1 MKKNKVLLTKTGD
14 TYNCRYVLDQ
24 TDIIDEKVDKGVSGK
39 FPQIIPYRLEEKD
52 NQREFIYEIG
62 NKVQL
67 TEFLK
72 KEINKKQMLT
82 LLYNLLSGL
91 EAFGMNM
98 ISLSYVAKD
107 IQYVF
112 VAPESLN
119 VYFIVAGV
127 DKEITD
133 LNEVRN
139 FVKDVICNAHY
150 FEMDRDN
157 YVARLITFTNKLG
170 TFSVGDMKEFVNQ
183 LLIDMGI
190 HIEEEKKKTEKKEEK
205 TANDKVSR
213 IGVMQNNAKMV
224 QPGASV
230 GGSVPPMPK
239 RQVPPMPNGQ
249 PMPGRPMPM
258 QMGPDGKPM
267 NGQPMPGRPMPMQM
281 GPDGKPMNGQ
291 PMPGRPMPMQ
301 MGPDGKPMNGQPM
314 PGRPMPMQMGPDGKP
329 MNGQPMPGRPMPMQ
343 MGPDG
348 KPMNGQPMPGRPMP
362 MQMGPDGKPMNGQ
375 PMPGRP
381 MPMQMGP
388 DGKPMNGQP
397 MPGRPMP
404 MQMGPDGK
412 PMNGQPMPGRPMPM
426 QMGPDGKPMNGQPMP
441 GRPMP
446 MQMGP
451 DGKPMNGQPMPGRP
465 MPMQM
470 GPDGKPIVPPI
481 PNRPSPS
488 MPEKKPEAAP
498 VPPMPEKKPEAA
510 PVPPMPEKKPEAAPV
525 PPMPEKKPEAAP
537 VPPMP
542 EKKPEAAPV
551 PPVEEKKPQVPV
563 PYLLRIATNEK
574 IYINKP
580 EFSIGR
586 SATKADYTVTD
597 NSDVSRIHCI
607 IERKNG
613 VSYIR
618 DNASTNGTFVNGQ
631 NIAGQ
636 KNVFLTNN
644 AKVSLG
650 DEGFIYF
657 VR

>member
-39 FPQIIPYRLEEKD
+39 FPQIIPCRLEEKD

-224 QPGASV
+224 QPGASAR
-230 GGSVPPMPK
+230 GSVPPMPN

-249 PMPGRPMPM
+249 PMPGRPMPMQMGPDGKPMNGRPMPGRPMPMQMGPDGKPMNGRPMPGRPMPMQMGPDGKPMNGRPMPGRPMPM

-281 GPDGKPMNGQ
+281 GPDGKPMNG
-291 PMPGRPMPMQ
+291 R
-301 MGPDGKPMNGQPM
+301 
-314 PGRPMPMQMGPDGKP
+314 
-329 MNGQPMPGRPMPMQ
+329 
-343 MGPDG
+343 
-348 KPMNGQPMPGRPMP
+348 
-362 MQMGPDGKPMNGQ
+362 
-375 PMPGRP
+375 
-381 MPMQMGP
+381 
-388 DGKPMNGQP
+388 
-397 MPGRPMP
+397 
-404 MQMGPDGK
+404 
-412 PMNGQPMPGRPMPM
+412 
-426 QMGPDGKPMNGQPMP
+426 PMP

-481 PNRPSPS
+481 PNRPASS

-510 PVPPMPEKKPEAAPV
+510 PVPPMPEKKPEATPV

>member
-39 FPQIIPYRLEEKD
+39 FPQIIPCRLEEKD

-230 GGSVPPMPK
+230 RGSVPPMPN

-267 NGQPMPGRPMPMQM
+267 NGR
-281 GPDGKPMNGQ
+281 
-291 PMPGRPMPMQ
+291 
-301 MGPDGKPMNGQPM
+301 
-314 PGRPMPMQMGPDGKP
+314 
-329 MNGQPMPGRPMPMQ
+329 
-343 MGPDG
+343 
-348 KPMNGQPMPGRPMP
+348 
-362 MQMGPDGKPMNGQ
+362 
-375 PMPGRP
+375 
-381 MPMQMGP
+381 
-388 DGKPMNGQP
+388 
-397 MPGRPMP
+397 
-404 MQMGPDGK
+404 
-412 PMNGQPMPGRPMPM
+412 
-426 QMGPDGKPMNGQPMP
+426 
-441 GRPMP
+441 
-446 MQMGP
+446 
-451 DGKPMNGQPMPGRP
+451 PMPGRP

-481 PNRPSPS
+481 PNRPASS
-488 MPEKKPEAAP
+488 
-498 VPPMPEKKPEAA
+498 
-510 PVPPMPEKKPEAAPV
+510 
-525 PPMPEKKPEAAP
+525 MPEKKPEAAP

>member
-39 FPQIIPYRLEEKD
+39 FPQIIPCRLEEKD

-67 TEFLK
+67 NEFLK

-224 QPGASV
+224 QPGASAR
-230 GGSVPPMPK
+230 GSVPPMPN

-267 NGQPMPGRPMPMQM
+267 NGW
-281 GPDGKPMNGQ
+281 
-291 PMPGRPMPMQ
+291 
-301 MGPDGKPMNGQPM
+301 
-314 PGRPMPMQMGPDGKP
+314 
-329 MNGQPMPGRPMPMQ
+329 
-343 MGPDG
+343 
-348 KPMNGQPMPGRPMP
+348 
-362 MQMGPDGKPMNGQ
+362 
-375 PMPGRP
+375 
-381 MPMQMGP
+381 
-388 DGKPMNGQP
+388 
-397 MPGRPMP
+397 
-404 MQMGPDGK
+404 
-412 PMNGQPMPGRPMPM
+412 
-426 QMGPDGKPMNGQPMP
+426 PMP

-481 PNRPSPS
+481 PNRPASS
-488 MPEKKPEAAP
+488 
-498 VPPMPEKKPEAA
+498 
-510 PVPPMPEKKPEAAPV
+510 
-525 PPMPEKKPEAAP
+525 
-537 VPPMP
+537 MP

>member
-119 VYFIVAGV
+119 IYFIVAGV

-224 QPGASV
+224 RPGASA
-230 GGSVPPMPK
+230 GGSVPPMPN

-258 QMGPDGKPM
+258 
-267 NGQPMPGRPMPMQM
+267 R
-281 GPDGKPMNGQ
+281 
-291 PMPGRPMPMQ
+291 
-301 MGPDGKPMNGQPM
+301 
-314 PGRPMPMQMGPDGKP
+314 
-329 MNGQPMPGRPMPMQ
+329 
-343 MGPDG
+343 
-348 KPMNGQPMPGRPMP
+348 
-362 MQMGPDGKPMNGQ
+362 
-375 PMPGRP
+375 
-381 MPMQMGP
+381 
-388 DGKPMNGQP
+388 
-397 MPGRPMP
+397 
-404 MQMGPDGK
+404 
-412 PMNGQPMPGRPMPM
+412 
-426 QMGPDGKPMNGQPMP
+426 MGPDGKPMNGQPMP

-525 PPMPEKKPEAAP
+525 PPMPEKKPEAAS
-537 VPPMP
+537 
-542 EKKPEAAPV
+542 V

>member
-39 FPQIIPYRLEEKD
+39 FPQIIPCRLEEKD

-67 TEFLK
+67 NEFLK

-224 QPGASV
+224 QPGASAR
-230 GGSVPPMPK
+230 GSVPPMPN

-249 PMPGRPMPM
+249 PMPGRPMPMQMGPDGKPMNGWPMPGRPMPMQMGPDGKPMNGQTMPGRPMPM

-314 PGRPMPMQMGPDGKP
+314 PGRPMPMQMGLDGKPMNGQLMPGRPMPMQMGPDGKP
-329 MNGQPMPGRPMPMQ
+329 MNGRPMPGRPMPMQ

-348 KPMNGQPMPGRPMP
+348 KPMNGRPMSGRPMP
-362 MQMGPDGKPMNGQ
+362 MQMGPDGKPMNG
-375 PMPGRP
+375 R
-381 MPMQMGP
+381 
-388 DGKPMNGQP
+388 
-397 MPGRPMP
+397 
-404 MQMGPDGK
+404 
-412 PMNGQPMPGRPMPM
+412 
-426 QMGPDGKPMNGQPMP
+426 
-441 GRPMP
+441 
-446 MQMGP
+446 
-451 DGKPMNGQPMPGRP
+451 PMPGRP

-481 PNRPSPS
+481 PNRPASS
-488 MPEKKPEAAP
+488 
-498 VPPMPEKKPEAA
+498 
-510 PVPPMPEKKPEAAPV
+510 
-525 PPMPEKKPEAAP
+525 MPEKKPEAAP

>member
-119 VYFIVAGV
+119 IYFIVAGV

-224 QPGASV
+224 RPGASA
-230 GGSVPPMPK
+230 GGSVPPMPN

-258 QMGPDGKPM
+258 RMGPDGKPM
-267 NGQPMPGRPMPMQM
+267 NGQPMPGRPMPM
-281 GPDGKPMNGQ
+281 PGQ
-291 PMPGRPMPMQ
+291 
-301 MGPDGKPMNGQPM
+301 
-314 PGRPMPMQMGPDGKP
+314 
-329 MNGQPMPGRPMPMQ
+329 
-343 MGPDG
+343 
-348 KPMNGQPMPGRPMP
+348 
-362 MQMGPDGKPMNGQ
+362 
-375 PMPGRP
+375 
-381 MPMQMGP
+381 
-388 DGKPMNGQP
+388 
-397 MPGRPMP
+397 
-404 MQMGPDGK
+404 
-412 PMNGQPMPGRPMPM
+412 
-426 QMGPDGKPMNGQPMP
+426 
-441 GRPMP
+441 
-446 MQMGP
+446 
-451 DGKPMNGQPMPGRP
+451 P

-510 PVPPMPEKKPEAAPV
+510 PVPPMPEKKPEAAS
-525 PPMPEKKPEAAP
+525 
-537 VPPMP
+537 
-542 EKKPEAAPV
+542 V

>member
-39 FPQIIPYRLEEKD
+39 FPQIIPCRLEEKD

-224 QPGASV
+224 QPGASAR
-230 GGSVPPMPK
+230 GSVPPMPN

-281 GPDGKPMNGQ
+281 GPDGKPMNG
-291 PMPGRPMPMQ
+291 R
-301 MGPDGKPMNGQPM
+301 
-314 PGRPMPMQMGPDGKP
+314 
-329 MNGQPMPGRPMPMQ
+329 
-343 MGPDG
+343 
-348 KPMNGQPMPGRPMP
+348 
-362 MQMGPDGKPMNGQ
+362 
-375 PMPGRP
+375 
-381 MPMQMGP
+381 
-388 DGKPMNGQP
+388 
-397 MPGRPMP
+397 
-404 MQMGPDGK
+404 
-412 PMNGQPMPGRPMPM
+412 
-426 QMGPDGKPMNGQPMP
+426 
-441 GRPMP
+441 
-446 MQMGP
+446 
-451 DGKPMNGQPMPGRP
+451 PMPGRP

-481 PNRPSPS
+481 PNRPASS

-525 PPMPEKKPEAAP
+525 PPMPEKKPET
-537 VPPMP
+537 
-542 EKKPEAAPV
+542 APV

-636 KNVFLTNN
+636 ENVFLTNN

>member
-39 FPQIIPYRLEEKD
+39 FPQIIPCRLEEKD

-224 QPGASV
+224 QPGASAR
-230 GGSVPPMPK
+230 GSVPPMPN

-301 MGPDGKPMNGQPM
+301 MGPDGKPMNG
-314 PGRPMPMQMGPDGKP
+314 R
-329 MNGQPMPGRPMPMQ
+329 
-343 MGPDG
+343 
-348 KPMNGQPMPGRPMP
+348 
-362 MQMGPDGKPMNGQ
+362 
-375 PMPGRP
+375 
-381 MPMQMGP
+381 
-388 DGKPMNGQP
+388 
-397 MPGRPMP
+397 
-404 MQMGPDGK
+404 
-412 PMNGQPMPGRPMPM
+412 
-426 QMGPDGKPMNGQPMP
+426 
-441 GRPMP
+441 
-446 MQMGP
+446 
-451 DGKPMNGQPMPGRP
+451 PMPGRP

-481 PNRPSPS
+481 PNRPASS

-510 PVPPMPEKKPEAAPV
+510 PVPPMPEKKPET
-525 PPMPEKKPEAAP
+525 
-537 VPPMP
+537 
-542 EKKPEAAPV
+542 APV

-613 VSYIR
+613 IMMSIVQLLQLARLLPVFR
-618 DNASTNGTFVNGQ
+618 DA
-631 NIAGQ
+631 NI
-636 KNVFLTNN
+636 KSWSREL
-644 AKVSLG
+644 
-650 DEGFIYF
+650 
-657 VR
+657 

>member
-1 MKKNKVLLTKTGD
+1 MNGERDMKKNKVLLTKTGD

-39 FPQIIPYRLEEKD
+39 FPQIIPCRLEEKD

-183 LLIDMGI
+183 LLVDMGI

-224 QPGASV
+224 QPSASAR
-230 GGSVPPMPK
+230 GSVPPMPN
-239 RQVPPMPNGQ
+239 RQVPPMP
-249 PMPGRPMPM
+249 
-258 QMGPDGKPM
+258 
-267 NGQPMPGRPMPMQM
+267 
-281 GPDGKPMNGQ
+281 
-291 PMPGRPMPMQ
+291 
-301 MGPDGKPMNGQPM
+301 
-314 PGRPMPMQMGPDGKP
+314 
-329 MNGQPMPGRPMPMQ
+329 
-343 MGPDG
+343 
-348 KPMNGQPMPGRPMP
+348 
-362 MQMGPDGKPMNGQ
+362 
-375 PMPGRP
+375 
-381 MPMQMGP
+381 
-388 DGKPMNGQP
+388 
-397 MPGRPMP
+397 
-404 MQMGPDGK
+404 
-412 PMNGQPMPGRPMPM
+412 
-426 QMGPDGKPMNGQPMP
+426 
-441 GRPMP
+441 
-446 MQMGP
+446 
-451 DGKPMNGQPMPGRP
+451 NGQPMPGRP

-481 PNRPSPS
+481 PNRPASS

-510 PVPPMPEKKPEAAPV
+510 PVPPMPEKKPEATPV

-542 EKKPEAAPV
+542 
-551 PPVEEKKPQVPV
+551 EKKPQVPV

>member
-39 FPQIIPYRLEEKD
+39 FPQIIPCRLEEKD

-224 QPGASV
+224 QPGASAR
-230 GGSVPPMPK
+230 GSVPPMPN

-301 MGPDGKPMNGQPM
+301 MGPDGKPMNGRPM

-348 KPMNGQPMPGRPMP
+348 KPMNGWPMPGRPMPMQMGPDGKPMNGRPMPGRPMP

-388 DGKPMNGQP
+388 DGKPMNG
-397 MPGRPMP
+397 R
-404 MQMGPDGK
+404 
-412 PMNGQPMPGRPMPM
+412 
-426 QMGPDGKPMNGQPMP
+426 
-441 GRPMP
+441 
-446 MQMGP
+446 
-451 DGKPMNGQPMPGRP
+451 PMPGRP

-481 PNRPSPS
+481 PNRPASS
-488 MPEKKPEAAP
+488 
-498 VPPMPEKKPEAA
+498 
-510 PVPPMPEKKPEAAPV
+510 
-525 PPMPEKKPEAAP
+525 MPEKKPEAAP

>member
-39 FPQIIPYRLEEKD
+39 FPQIIPCRLEEKD

-205 TANDKVSR
+205 TVNDKVSR

-224 QPGASV
+224 QPGASAR
-230 GGSVPPMPK
+230 GSVPPMPN

-267 NGQPMPGRPMPMQM
+267 NGR
-281 GPDGKPMNGQ
+281 
-291 PMPGRPMPMQ
+291 
-301 MGPDGKPMNGQPM
+301 
-314 PGRPMPMQMGPDGKP
+314 
-329 MNGQPMPGRPMPMQ
+329 
-343 MGPDG
+343 
-348 KPMNGQPMPGRPMP
+348 
-362 MQMGPDGKPMNGQ
+362 
-375 PMPGRP
+375 
-381 MPMQMGP
+381 
-388 DGKPMNGQP
+388 
-397 MPGRPMP
+397 
-404 MQMGPDGK
+404 
-412 PMNGQPMPGRPMPM
+412 
-426 QMGPDGKPMNGQPMP
+426 
-441 GRPMP
+441 
-446 MQMGP
+446 
-451 DGKPMNGQPMPGRP
+451 PMPGRP

-481 PNRPSPS
+481 PNRPASS

>member
-224 QPGASV
+224 QPGASAR
-230 GGSVPPMPK
+230 GSVPPMPN

-281 GPDGKPMNGQ
+281 GPDGKPMNGW
-291 PMPGRPMPMQ
+291 
-301 MGPDGKPMNGQPM
+301 
-314 PGRPMPMQMGPDGKP
+314 
-329 MNGQPMPGRPMPMQ
+329 
-343 MGPDG
+343 
-348 KPMNGQPMPGRPMP
+348 
-362 MQMGPDGKPMNGQ
+362 
-375 PMPGRP
+375 
-381 MPMQMGP
+381 
-388 DGKPMNGQP
+388 
-397 MPGRPMP
+397 
-404 MQMGPDGK
+404 
-412 PMNGQPMPGRPMPM
+412 
-426 QMGPDGKPMNGQPMP
+426 
-441 GRPMP
+441 
-446 MQMGP
+446 
-451 DGKPMNGQPMPGRP
+451 PMPGRP

-481 PNRPSPS
+481 PNRPASS
-488 MPEKKPEAAP
+488 
-498 VPPMPEKKPEAA
+498 MPEKKPEAA

>member
-39 FPQIIPYRLEEKD
+39 FPQIIPCRLEEKD

-224 QPGASV
+224 QPGASAR
-230 GGSVPPMPK
+230 GSVPPMPN

-281 GPDGKPMNGQ
+281 GPDGKPM
-291 PMPGRPMPMQ
+291 PGRPMPMQ
-301 MGPDGKPMNGQPM
+301 MGPDGKPMNG
-314 PGRPMPMQMGPDGKP
+314 R
-329 MNGQPMPGRPMPMQ
+329 
-343 MGPDG
+343 
-348 KPMNGQPMPGRPMP
+348 
-362 MQMGPDGKPMNGQ
+362 
-375 PMPGRP
+375 
-381 MPMQMGP
+381 
-388 DGKPMNGQP
+388 
-397 MPGRPMP
+397 
-404 MQMGPDGK
+404 
-412 PMNGQPMPGRPMPM
+412 
-426 QMGPDGKPMNGQPMP
+426 
-441 GRPMP
+441 
-446 MQMGP
+446 
-451 DGKPMNGQPMPGRP
+451 PMPGRP

-481 PNRPSPS
+481 PNRPASS

-498 VPPMPEKKPEAA
+498 VPPMPEKKPEAT
-510 PVPPMPEKKPEAAPV
+510 
-525 PPMPEKKPEAAP
+525 P

>member
-39 FPQIIPYRLEEKD
+39 FPQIIPCRLEEKD

-67 TEFLK
+67 NEFLK

-91 EAFGMNM
+91 EVFGMNM

-224 QPGASV
+224 QPGASARE
-230 GGSVPPMPK
+230 SVPPMPN

-258 QMGPDGKPM
+258 QMGLDGKPM
-267 NGQPMPGRPMPMQM
+267 NGQLMPGRPMPMQM
-281 GPDGKPMNGQ
+281 GPDGKPMNG
-291 PMPGRPMPMQ
+291 R
-301 MGPDGKPMNGQPM
+301 
-314 PGRPMPMQMGPDGKP
+314 
-329 MNGQPMPGRPMPMQ
+329 
-343 MGPDG
+343 
-348 KPMNGQPMPGRPMP
+348 
-362 MQMGPDGKPMNGQ
+362 
-375 PMPGRP
+375 
-381 MPMQMGP
+381 
-388 DGKPMNGQP
+388 
-397 MPGRPMP
+397 
-404 MQMGPDGK
+404 
-412 PMNGQPMPGRPMPM
+412 
-426 QMGPDGKPMNGQPMP
+426 PMP

-481 PNRPSPS
+481 PNRPASS
-488 MPEKKPEAAP
+488 
-498 VPPMPEKKPEAA
+498 
-510 PVPPMPEKKPEAAPV
+510 MPEKKPEAAPV

>member
-39 FPQIIPYRLEEKD
+39 FPQIIPCRLEEKD

-67 TEFLK
+67 NEFLK

-224 QPGASV
+224 QPGASAR
-230 GGSVPPMPK
+230 GSVPPMPN
-239 RQVPPMPNGQ
+239 RQVPPMP
-249 PMPGRPMPM
+249 
-258 QMGPDGKPM
+258 
-267 NGQPMPGRPMPMQM
+267 
-281 GPDGKPMNGQ
+281 
-291 PMPGRPMPMQ
+291 
-301 MGPDGKPMNGQPM
+301 
-314 PGRPMPMQMGPDGKP
+314 
-329 MNGQPMPGRPMPMQ
+329 
-343 MGPDG
+343 
-348 KPMNGQPMPGRPMP
+348 
-362 MQMGPDGKPMNGQ
+362 
-375 PMPGRP
+375 
-381 MPMQMGP
+381 
-388 DGKPMNGQP
+388 
-397 MPGRPMP
+397 
-404 MQMGPDGK
+404 
-412 PMNGQPMPGRPMPM
+412 
-426 QMGPDGKPMNGQPMP
+426 NGQPMP

-481 PNRPSPS
+481 PNRPASS
-488 MPEKKPEAAP
+488 
-498 VPPMPEKKPEAA
+498 
-510 PVPPMPEKKPEAAPV
+510 MPEKKPEAAPV

>member
-190 HIEEEKKKTEKKEEK
+190 YIEEEKKKTEKKEEK

-224 QPGASV
+224 RPGASA
-230 GGSVPPMPK
+230 GGSVPPMPN

-258 QMGPDGKPM
+258 RMGPDGKPM

-329 MNGQPMPGRPMPMQ
+329 MNGQPMPGRPMPM
-343 MGPDG
+343 P
-348 KPMNGQPMPGRPMP
+348 GQPMP

-404 MQMGPDGK
+404 MP
-412 PMNGQPMPGRPMPM
+412 N
-426 QMGPDGKPMNGQPMP
+426 
-441 GRPMP
+441 
-446 MQMGP
+446 
-451 DGKPMNGQPMPGRP
+451 RP

-498 VPPMPEKKPEAA
+498 VPPMPEKKL
-510 PVPPMPEKKPEAAPV
+510 
-525 PPMPEKKPEAAP
+525 EAAP

>member
-281 GPDGKPMNGQ
+281 GPDGKP
-291 PMPGRPMPMQ
+291 
-301 MGPDGKPMNGQPM
+301 
-314 PGRPMPMQMGPDGKP
+314 
-329 MNGQPMPGRPMPMQ
+329 
-343 MGPDG
+343 
-348 KPMNGQPMPGRPMP
+348 
-362 MQMGPDGKPMNGQ
+362 
-375 PMPGRP
+375 
-381 MPMQMGP
+381 
-388 DGKPMNGQP
+388 
-397 MPGRPMP
+397 
-404 MQMGPDGK
+404 
-412 PMNGQPMPGRPMPM
+412 
-426 QMGPDGKPMNGQPMP
+426 
-441 GRPMP
+441 
-446 MQMGP
+446 
-451 DGKPMNGQPMPGRP
+451 
-465 MPMQM
+465 
-470 GPDGKPIVPPI
+470 IVPPI

-488 MPEKKPEAAP
+488 
-498 VPPMPEKKPEAA
+498 
-510 PVPPMPEKKPEAAPV
+510 MPEKKPEAAPV

>member
-119 VYFIVAGV
+119 IYFIVAGV

-224 QPGASV
+224 RPGASA
-230 GGSVPPMPK
+230 GGSVPPMPN

-249 PMPGRPMPM
+249 PMPGRPMPMRMGPDGKPMNGQPMPGRPMPMQMGPDGKPMNGQPMPGRPMPMQMGPDGKPMNRQPMPGRPMPMQMGPDGKPMNGQSMPGRPMPM

-329 MNGQPMPGRPMPMQ
+329 MNGQPMPGRPMPM
-343 MGPDG
+343 P
-348 KPMNGQPMPGRPMP
+348 GQ
-362 MQMGPDGKPMNGQ
+362 
-375 PMPGRP
+375 
-381 MPMQMGP
+381 
-388 DGKPMNGQP
+388 
-397 MPGRPMP
+397 
-404 MQMGPDGK
+404 
-412 PMNGQPMPGRPMPM
+412 
-426 QMGPDGKPMNGQPMP
+426 
-441 GRPMP
+441 
-446 MQMGP
+446 
-451 DGKPMNGQPMPGRP
+451 P

-481 PNRPSPS
+481 PNRPASS
-488 MPEKKPEAAP
+488 
-498 VPPMPEKKPEAA
+498 
-510 PVPPMPEKKPEAAPV
+510 
-525 PPMPEKKPEAAP
+525 MPEKKPEAAP

>member
-39 FPQIIPYRLEEKD
+39 FPQIIPCRLEEKD

-224 QPGASV
+224 QPGASAR
-230 GGSVPPMPK
+230 GSVPPMPN

-291 PMPGRPMPMQ
+291 PMPGRPMP
-301 MGPDGKPMNGQPM
+301 
-314 PGRPMPMQMGPDGKP
+314 GRPMPMQMGPDGKP
-329 MNGQPMPGRPMPMQ
+329 MNGR
-343 MGPDG
+343 
-348 KPMNGQPMPGRPMP
+348 
-362 MQMGPDGKPMNGQ
+362 
-375 PMPGRP
+375 
-381 MPMQMGP
+381 
-388 DGKPMNGQP
+388 
-397 MPGRPMP
+397 
-404 MQMGPDGK
+404 
-412 PMNGQPMPGRPMPM
+412 
-426 QMGPDGKPMNGQPMP
+426 
-441 GRPMP
+441 
-446 MQMGP
+446 
-451 DGKPMNGQPMPGRP
+451 PMPGRP

-481 PNRPSPS
+481 PNRPASS
-488 MPEKKPEAAP
+488 
-498 VPPMPEKKPEAA
+498 
-510 PVPPMPEKKPEAAPV
+510 
-525 PPMPEKKPEAAP
+525 MPEKKPEAAP

>member
-119 VYFIVAGV
+119 IYFIVAGV

-224 QPGASV
+224 QPGASA
-230 GGSVPPMPK
+230 GGSVPPMPN

-267 NGQPMPGRPMPMQM
+267 PGRPMPMPGRPMPM
-281 GPDGKPMNGQ
+281 PGQ
-291 PMPGRPMPMQ
+291 
-301 MGPDGKPMNGQPM
+301 
-314 PGRPMPMQMGPDGKP
+314 
-329 MNGQPMPGRPMPMQ
+329 
-343 MGPDG
+343 
-348 KPMNGQPMPGRPMP
+348 
-362 MQMGPDGKPMNGQ
+362 
-375 PMPGRP
+375 
-381 MPMQMGP
+381 
-388 DGKPMNGQP
+388 
-397 MPGRPMP
+397 
-404 MQMGPDGK
+404 
-412 PMNGQPMPGRPMPM
+412 
-426 QMGPDGKPMNGQPMP
+426 
-441 GRPMP
+441 
-446 MQMGP
+446 
-451 DGKPMNGQPMPGRP
+451 P

-481 PNRPSPS
+481 PNRPAPS

-510 PVPPMPEKKPEAAPV
+510 PVPPMPEKKPET
-525 PPMPEKKPEAAP
+525 
-537 VPPMP
+537 
-542 EKKPEAAPV
+542 APV

-636 KNVFLTNN
+636 ENVFLTNN

>member
-39 FPQIIPYRLEEKD
+39 FPQIIPCRLEEKD

-205 TANDKVSR
+205 TVNDKVSR

-224 QPGASV
+224 QPGASAR
-230 GGSVPPMPK
+230 GSVPPMPN

-267 NGQPMPGRPMPMQM
+267 NGR
-281 GPDGKPMNGQ
+281 
-291 PMPGRPMPMQ
+291 
-301 MGPDGKPMNGQPM
+301 
-314 PGRPMPMQMGPDGKP
+314 
-329 MNGQPMPGRPMPMQ
+329 
-343 MGPDG
+343 
-348 KPMNGQPMPGRPMP
+348 
-362 MQMGPDGKPMNGQ
+362 
-375 PMPGRP
+375 
-381 MPMQMGP
+381 
-388 DGKPMNGQP
+388 
-397 MPGRPMP
+397 
-404 MQMGPDGK
+404 
-412 PMNGQPMPGRPMPM
+412 
-426 QMGPDGKPMNGQPMP
+426 
-441 GRPMP
+441 
-446 MQMGP
+446 
-451 DGKPMNGQPMPGRP
+451 PMPGRP

-481 PNRPSPS
+481 PNRPASS

-542 EKKPEAAPV
+542 EKKPE
-551 PPVEEKKPQVPV
+551 VPV

>member
-1 MKKNKVLLTKTGD
+1 MNGERDMKKNKVLLTKTGD

-39 FPQIIPYRLEEKD
+39 FPQIIPCRLEEKD

-205 TANDKVSR
+205 TVNDKVSR

-224 QPGASV
+224 QPGASAR
-230 GGSVPPMPK
+230 GSVPPMPN

-426 QMGPDGKPMNGQPMP
+426 QMGPDGKPMNG
-441 GRPMP
+441 R
-446 MQMGP
+446 
-451 DGKPMNGQPMPGRP
+451 PMPGRP

-481 PNRPSPS
+481 PNRPASS
-488 MPEKKPEAAP
+488 MPEKKL
-498 VPPMPEKKPEAA
+498 
-510 PVPPMPEKKPEAAPV
+510 
-525 PPMPEKKPEAAP
+525 EAAP

>member
-14 TYNCRYVLDQ
+14 TYNCRYVMDQ

-39 FPQIIPYRLEEKD
+39 FPQIIPCRLEEKD

-224 QPGASV
+224 QPGASAR
-230 GGSVPPMPK
+230 GSVPPMPN

-249 PMPGRPMPM
+249 PMPGRPMPMQMGPDGKPMNGRPMPGRPMPM

-281 GPDGKPMNGQ
+281 GPDGKPMPGRPMPMPGRPMPMQMGPDGKPMNGR

-314 PGRPMPMQMGPDGKP
+314 PGQ
-329 MNGQPMPGRPMPMQ
+329 
-343 MGPDG
+343 
-348 KPMNGQPMPGRPMP
+348 
-362 MQMGPDGKPMNGQ
+362 
-375 PMPGRP
+375 
-381 MPMQMGP
+381 
-388 DGKPMNGQP
+388 
-397 MPGRPMP
+397 
-404 MQMGPDGK
+404 
-412 PMNGQPMPGRPMPM
+412 
-426 QMGPDGKPMNGQPMP
+426 
-441 GRPMP
+441 
-446 MQMGP
+446 
-451 DGKPMNGQPMPGRP
+451 P

-537 VPPMP
+537 VPPVE

>member
-39 FPQIIPYRLEEKD
+39 FPQIIPCRLEEKD

-224 QPGASV
+224 QPGASAR
-230 GGSVPPMPK
+230 GSVPPMPN

-301 MGPDGKPMNGQPM
+301 MGPDGKPMNGRPMPGRPMPMQMGPDGKPMNGRPM

-348 KPMNGQPMPGRPMP
+348 KPMNGR
-362 MQMGPDGKPMNGQ
+362 
-375 PMPGRP
+375 
-381 MPMQMGP
+381 
-388 DGKPMNGQP
+388 
-397 MPGRPMP
+397 
-404 MQMGPDGK
+404 
-412 PMNGQPMPGRPMPM
+412 
-426 QMGPDGKPMNGQPMP
+426 
-441 GRPMP
+441 
-446 MQMGP
+446 
-451 DGKPMNGQPMPGRP
+451 PMPGRP

-481 PNRPSPS
+481 PNRPASS
-488 MPEKKPEAAP
+488 
-498 VPPMPEKKPEAA
+498 MPEKKPEAA

>member
-39 FPQIIPYRLEEKD
+39 FPQIIPCRLEEKD

-230 GGSVPPMPK
+230 GGSVPPMPN

-267 NGQPMPGRPMPMQM
+267 NGQPMP
-281 GPDGKPMNGQ
+281 
-291 PMPGRPMPMQ
+291 
-301 MGPDGKPMNGQPM
+301 
-314 PGRPMPMQMGPDGKP
+314 
-329 MNGQPMPGRPMPMQ
+329 
-343 MGPDG
+343 
-348 KPMNGQPMPGRPMP
+348 
-362 MQMGPDGKPMNGQ
+362 
-375 PMPGRP
+375 
-381 MPMQMGP
+381 
-388 DGKPMNGQP
+388 
-397 MPGRPMP
+397 
-404 MQMGPDGK
+404 
-412 PMNGQPMPGRPMPM
+412 
-426 QMGPDGKPMNGQPMP
+426 
-441 GRPMP
+441 
-446 MQMGP
+446 
-451 DGKPMNGQPMPGRP
+451 
-465 MPMQM
+465 
-470 GPDGKPIVPPI
+470 
-481 PNRPSPS
+481 
-488 MPEKKPEAAP
+488 
-498 VPPMPEKKPEAA
+498 
-510 PVPPMPEKKPEAAPV
+510 
-525 PPMPEKKPEAAP
+525 
-537 VPPMP
+537 
-542 EKKPEAAPV
+542 
-551 PPVEEKKPQVPV
+551 
-563 PYLLRIATNEK
+563 
-574 IYINKP
+574 
-580 EFSIGR
+580 
-586 SATKADYTVTD
+586 
-597 NSDVSRIHCI
+597 
-607 IERKNG
+607 
-613 VSYIR
+613 
-618 DNASTNGTFVNGQ
+618 
-631 NIAGQ
+631 
-636 KNVFLTNN
+636 
-644 AKVSLG
+644 
-650 DEGFIYF
+650 
-657 VR
+657 

>member
-39 FPQIIPYRLEEKD
+39 FPQIIPCRLEEKD

-224 QPGASV
+224 QPGASAR
-230 GGSVPPMPK
+230 GSVPPMPN
-239 RQVPPMPNGQ
+239 RQVPPMP
-249 PMPGRPMPM
+249 
-258 QMGPDGKPM
+258 
-267 NGQPMPGRPMPMQM
+267 
-281 GPDGKPMNGQ
+281 
-291 PMPGRPMPMQ
+291 
-301 MGPDGKPMNGQPM
+301 
-314 PGRPMPMQMGPDGKP
+314 
-329 MNGQPMPGRPMPMQ
+329 
-343 MGPDG
+343 
-348 KPMNGQPMPGRPMP
+348 NGQPMPGRPMP

-537 VPPMP
+537 VPP
-542 EKKPEAAPV
+542 
-551 PPVEEKKPQVPV
+551 VEEKKPQVPM

>member
-39 FPQIIPYRLEEKD
+39 FPQIIPCRLEEKD

-67 TEFLK
+67 NEFLK

-224 QPGASV
+224 QPGASARE
-230 GGSVPPMPK
+230 SVPPMPN

-281 GPDGKPMNGQ
+281 GPDGKPMNGR
-291 PMPGRPMPMQ
+291 PMPGRL
-301 MGPDGKPMNGQPM
+301 
-314 PGRPMPMQMGPDGKP
+314 
-329 MNGQPMPGRPMPMQ
+329 
-343 MGPDG
+343 
-348 KPMNGQPMPGRPMP
+348 
-362 MQMGPDGKPMNGQ
+362 
-375 PMPGRP
+375 
-381 MPMQMGP
+381 
-388 DGKPMNGQP
+388 
-397 MPGRPMP
+397 
-404 MQMGPDGK
+404 
-412 PMNGQPMPGRPMPM
+412 
-426 QMGPDGKPMNGQPMP
+426 
-441 GRPMP
+441 
-446 MQMGP
+446 
-451 DGKPMNGQPMPGRP
+451 

-481 PNRPSPS
+481 PNRPASS
-488 MPEKKPEAAP
+488 MPK
-498 VPPMPEKKPEAA
+498 
-510 PVPPMPEKKPEAAPV
+510 
-525 PPMPEKKPEAAP
+525 KKPEAAP